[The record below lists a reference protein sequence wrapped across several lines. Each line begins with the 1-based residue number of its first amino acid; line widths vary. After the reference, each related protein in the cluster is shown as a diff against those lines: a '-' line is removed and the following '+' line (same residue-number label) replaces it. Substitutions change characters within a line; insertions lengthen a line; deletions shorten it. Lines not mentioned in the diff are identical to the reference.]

1 MIRRVFYAVA
11 LEHILLVLKWFL
23 DESSAVPEDVE
34 LSYEIKKHQQT
45 LVEEEMDTMNPE
57 EEVAFYTSDAEDGKM
72 QYTSSK

>member
-1 MIRRVFYAVA
+1 MTRRVFYAVA